1 MTIGRGY
8 GSSKEMLLDLV
19 MAMDL
24 RITFD
29 VVKTKRGLPMVE
41 MICYDPR
48 TRAMCRINY
57 DSASET
63 NGEPSQELTQFIEGY
78 AVDMFI
84 KVFDEEIA
92 VHTAHM
98 IKPTP
103 WEPLEHYVSQLNGW
117 LRKQSKNRNG
127 LENDN

>member
-1 MTIGRGY
+1 MSGY
-8 GSSKEMLLDLV
+8 RSTKEMLLDMV

-29 VVKTKRGLPMVE
+29 VVKDKRGHGMVE

-63 NGEPSQELTQFIEGY
+63 NGDPGEELTQFVESY
-78 AVDMFI
+78 ATDFFM

-92 VHTAHM
+92 VHTAQM
-98 IKPTP
+98 KKPVP
-103 WEPLEHYVSQLNGW
+103 IEPLEHYVSQLNAW
-117 LRKQSKNRNG
+117 LRKQSKSKNG
-127 LENDN
+127 LEKD

>member
-1 MTIGRGY
+1 MSGY
-8 GSSKEMLLDLV
+8 RSSKEMLLDLV
-19 MAMDL
+19 KAFDL
-24 RITFD
+24 RITFE

-63 NGEPSQELTQFIEGY
+63 NGDPSDELTQFIESY

-84 KVFDEEIA
+84 RVFDEEIA
-92 VHTAHM
+92 VHTAQM
-98 IKPTP
+98 KKPTP
-103 WEPLEHYVSQLNGW
+103 LEPLEHYVSQLNGW

-127 LENDN
+127 LEKEN

>member
-1 MTIGRGY
+1 
-8 GSSKEMLLDLV
+8 
-19 MAMDL
+19 MASDL
-24 RITFD
+24 RVTFD

-63 NGEPSQELTQFIEGY
+63 NGDPSEELTQFVETF
-78 AVDMFI
+78 AVEIFM

-92 VHTAHM
+92 VHTAQM
-98 IKPTP
+98 KKPTP
-103 WEPLEHYVSQLNGW
+103 IEPLEHYVSQLNGW
-117 LRKQSKNRNG
+117 LRKQSRNRNG
-127 LENDN
+127 LEKD